1 MTDSADVVVFL
12 DHQWSGGL
20 VRTNNARPLG
30 PATTRWSDYVG
41 TASADDAEVRIGA
54 PSLYELSGL
63 DRGRWRIVG
72 IDLVLQHRSPSV
84 VVYAVAM
91 ADAPQ
96 STTDGPTGGEAL
108 QVTAFRLDEPEQVD
122 AFLGQA
128 FETLQVRL
136 VVREHRDALLVPK
149 PANAMLEPTA

>member
-1 MTDSADVVVFL
+1 VTDSADVVVFL
-12 DHQWSGGL
+12 DRQWSGGL
-20 VRTNNARPLG
+20 VPTNNARPLG

-54 PSLYELSGL
+54 PSLYELGGL

-72 IDLVLQHRSPSV
+72 MDLVLQHRSPSV
-84 VVYAVAM
+84 VVYAVATT
-91 ADAPQ
+91 DAP
-96 STTDGPTGGEAL
+96 SSATDATTGAQTL

-122 AFLGQA
+122 AFLSQA
-128 FETLQVRL
+128 FETVQVRL
-136 VVREHRDALLVPK
+136 VVPEHRDALLVAK